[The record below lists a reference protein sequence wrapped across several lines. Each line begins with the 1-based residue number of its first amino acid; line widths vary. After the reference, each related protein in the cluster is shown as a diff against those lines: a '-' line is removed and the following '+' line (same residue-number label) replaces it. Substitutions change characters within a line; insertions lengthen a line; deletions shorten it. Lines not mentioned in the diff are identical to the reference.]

1 MRQRKGKSL
10 EDTIV
15 RPKAIIKEMF
25 IDRCLVCLPTPF
37 ENYFIIHLYYFI
49 IESNHVFLFFLT
61 LGTCFSMF
69 VYICARFRFVLIGGN
84 LTAKS
89 TLSYG
94 GIGRGEFTFQRRSCN
109 LSFLYPPCRQSAPES
124 LVAG

>member
-1 MRQRKGKSL
+1 
-10 EDTIV
+10 
-15 RPKAIIKEMF
+15 MF
-25 IDRCLVCLPTPF
+25 IDRCLVCLSTPF
-37 ENYFIIHLYYFI
+37 ENYFIIHLSCFI
-49 IESNHVFLFFLT
+49 IMSNYVFFFFLT

-94 GIGRGEFTFQRRSCN
+94 GIGRGEFTLQRRSCK
-109 LSFLYPPCRQSAPES
+109 LSFLYLPYRQSAPES
-124 LVAG
+124 LVAGKRFCPM

>member
-1 MRQRKGKSL
+1 
-10 EDTIV
+10 
-15 RPKAIIKEMF
+15 MF
-25 IDRCLVCLPTPF
+25 IDRCLVCLSTPF
-37 ENYFIIHLYYFI
+37 ENYFIIHLSYFI
-49 IESNHVFLFFLT
+49 IMSNYVFFFFLT

-94 GIGRGEFTFQRRSCN
+94 GIGRGEFTLQRRSCK
-109 LSFLYPPCRQSAPES
+109 LSFLYPPYRQSAPES
-124 LVAG
+124 LVASQRFCPM